1 MLGKDVW
8 FNALEDKEGI
18 AINTTTFAYYA
29 TEYWAEENNCQQWNH
44 FDNEDPSTNNQPE
57 KWQNKLKKH
66 VNHNSFDLKELHKKT
81 QMPASSK
88 SHSFSTWTFYSNK
101 SVNFT

>member
-29 TEYWAEENNCQQWNH
+29 TEYWAEENNCQQ
-44 FDNEDPSTNNQPE
+44 
-57 KWQNKLKKH
+57 
-66 VNHNSFDLKELHKKT
+66 
-81 QMPASSK
+81 
-88 SHSFSTWTFYSNK
+88 
-101 SVNFT
+101 